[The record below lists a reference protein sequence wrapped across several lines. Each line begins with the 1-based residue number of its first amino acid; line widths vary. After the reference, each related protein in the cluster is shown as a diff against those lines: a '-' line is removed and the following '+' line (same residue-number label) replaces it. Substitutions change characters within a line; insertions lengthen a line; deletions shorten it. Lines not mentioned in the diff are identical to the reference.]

1 MSLAFRCGLPHYD
14 FLLPSLTA
22 SQLGDII
29 AFHQKQNLSFDRDD
43 SFWSQHLA
51 MYFNCHRPE
60 GQSAKTPVEFIPWKE
75 QRDVFKNP
83 LSSEEL
89 KRKLGFAK

>member
-1 MSLAFRCGLPHYD
+1 MSLALRCGFPHYD
-14 FLLPSLTA
+14 FLLPQLSA

-29 AFHQKQNLSFDRDD
+29 SFHQKQNLSFDRDD

-51 MYFNCHRPE
+51 MLYNSNRGE
-60 GQSAKTPVEFIPWKE
+60 GQSAQSPNDFIPWKE
-75 QRDVFKNP
+75 KRDVFKNP

-89 KRKLGFAK
+89 KRKLGF